1 MMVISGFM
9 LITVKGKTDLAIEQL
24 QKLPG
29 VEVHLVEQGV
39 KVVLT
44 LEAPSVDESYRIGE
58 AFKEIDGIV
67 SICLAYTHFED
78 DPAMEHKRVVIKQ

>member
-1 MMVISGFM
+1 MVISGFM
-9 LITVKGKTDLAIEQL
+9 LITVKGKTAAVIEQL

-29 VEVHLVEQGV
+29 VEVHHVEQEV
-39 KVVLT
+39 KIILT

-67 SICLAYTHFED
+67 TICLAYTNFED
-78 DPAMEHKRVVIKQ
+78 DDAMQHQVVIH